1 MLNKNVLDEIGSK
14 VNEILA
20 GSPAKDI
27 EKNMRAM
34 LMGVFSRLD
43 LVTREEFDVQ
53 QEMIKRARVRLA
65 ELEEKVNK
73 LEQQAHPSTMAGGT
87 VEDVM
92 DTSGPGS
99 ANNGPY

>member
-34 LMGVFSRLD
+34 LMGIFSRLD

-53 QEMIKRARVRLA
+53 QEVIKRTRIRLA

-73 LEQQAHPSTMAGGT
+73 LEQQAHPSTMVEGT

-92 DTSGPGS
+92 DTSDPGS
-99 ANNGPY
+99 ANDR

>member
-27 EKNMRAM
+27 EKNIHAM
-34 LMGVFSRLD
+34 LMGIFSRMD

-53 QEMIKRARVRLA
+53 QEVIKRTRIRLA
-65 ELEEKVNK
+65 ELEEKVSR
-73 LEQQAHPSTMAGGT
+73 LEQQARPSTVVEGT

-92 DTSGPGS
+92 DTSGS
-99 ANNGPY
+99 DAANNG